1 MTRYVLDATFLID
14 HLRDDLGAIDRFRIL
29 MDAGDE
35 PIVTD
40 VAAAEIWAGWHPD
53 REVAI
58 EKLLRYL
65 EFVQAGPPTSRQ
77 AGIWRAEARRRG
89 RVLHLADALIA
100 ASAFDLDATVLTR
113 NVRDYALTP
122 VRVETY

>member
-14 HLRDDLGAIDRFRIL
+14 HLRDDHGAIDRFRIL
-29 MDAGDE
+29 MDVGDE

-40 VAAAEIWAGWHPD
+40 VAAAEVWAGWHPH
-53 REVAI
+53 REAAI
-58 EKLLRYL
+58 EKVLRYL
-65 EFVQAGPPTSRQ
+65 EFVQPGPPASRQ

-100 ASAFDLDATVLTR
+100 ATAFDLDATVLTR
-113 NVRDYALTP
+113 NVRDFALTP